1 MNGVQAGLFLSYT
14 TIASA
19 VAAFPED
26 IVLVADRIVAAVVA
40 GIVSVI
46 EVDTGAAAH
55 LLDTF
60 LAVYTLVGKADM
72 VVAVVAGSRAA
83 AVAGLPCLLLEF

>member
-1 MNGVQAGLFLSYT
+1 MDT
-14 TIASA
+14 
-19 VAAFPED
+19 
-26 IVLVADRIVAAVVA
+26 VLVAARIAAAVVA
-40 GIVSVI
+40 GIVPVA
-46 EVDTGAAAH
+46 EMDTGIAAH